1 MPTTQPGR
9 VEFEIDVVGIL
20 TIGAKC
26 ERRNERKKEVAVN
39 KR

>member
-20 TIGAKC
+20 TIGAKF